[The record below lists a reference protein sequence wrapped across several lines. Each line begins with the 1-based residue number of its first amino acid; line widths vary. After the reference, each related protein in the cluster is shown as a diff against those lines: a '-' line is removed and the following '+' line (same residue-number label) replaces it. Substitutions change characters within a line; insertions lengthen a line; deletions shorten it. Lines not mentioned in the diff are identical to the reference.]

1 MVWGPSASH
10 YFLLMEKK
18 MEVLSEVNVGNV
30 IKPIKKLFE
39 KKREPQFLE
48 EQIRDQVP
56 TDIEEEKDE
65 EI

>member
-1 MVWGPSASH
+1 MVWGPSAPH

-56 TDIEEEKDE
+56 TDKEEEKNE
-65 EI
+65 KI

>member
-1 MVWGPSASH
+1 
-10 YFLLMEKK
+10 
-18 MEVLSEVNVGNV
+18 MEVLSEVVVGNITNPI

-39 KKREPQFLE
+39 KKKEPQFLE

-56 TDIEEEKDE
+56 TDIEEEKNE